1 MLEYQYKAQAKQ
13 APALECLSTAEEK
26 YQQIGAFSAAAGSQ
40 PDLHHFPLMSRQ
52 VWRLLC
58 SVWATQ
64 SNHYVF
70 GTFWRIS
77 FGRHLATS
85 PFLAGTVL
93 ALSIERDVSGL
104 KVPPDRVKKLWE
116 IFQKKRS
123 IYGQTDRLSWTLFTT
138 SARTTTKKG
147 KSKVT
152 QKLTPTTHKSTIRPW
167 RSAVYMYDTCRKY
180 AALSHHVFVFVS
192 LRAVWLK
199 PFPRLVHQVTLCLAT
214 NQHHLVAGTQKFMP
228 EMVLAGF
235 SKFLISWKV
244 LSFGWRWRWGMRM
257 TIMKPI
263 DMMVIRWWREDFM
276 SMCLPAKITMTMI
289 FGCDDDWNNVDE
301 D

>member
-1 MLEYQYKAQAKQ
+1 MLEYQYKAQEKQ

-58 SVWATQ
+58 RVCEQFNLITMFLAL
-64 SNHYVF
+64 
-70 GTFWRIS
+70 FWRIS
-77 FGRHLATS
+77 FGRHFSTS

-123 IYGQTDRLSWTLFTT
+123 IYCQTDRLSWTLFTT
-138 SARTTTKKG
+138 SARTTTNKG

-152 QKLTPTTHKSTIRPW
+152 QKLTPTTHKSKIRPW
-167 RSAVYMYDTCRKY
+167 RSACTIPAENMQHFHTTC
-180 AALSHHVFVFVS
+180 
-192 LRAVWLK
+192 
-199 PFPRLVHQVTLCLAT
+199 LCLWVCA
-214 NQHHLVAGTQKFMP
+214 L
-228 EMVLAGF
+228 
-235 SKFLISWKV
+235 
-244 LSFGWRWRWGMRM
+244 
-257 TIMKPI
+257 
-263 DMMVIRWWREDFM
+263 
-276 SMCLPAKITMTMI
+276 
-289 FGCDDDWNNVDE
+289 CD
-301 D
+301 